1 MRKISVHLTDRRLNC
16 SILAPL
22 LSIASLFLLN
32 HITMLGCC
40 DTSVVRERYTVEPQE
55 IRLCLEIDI
64 DEAGSPDEAV
74 LAEALES
81 LTTATS
87 GCVLG
92 PHGRPG

>member
-40 DTSVVRERYTVEPQE
+40 DTFVVRERYTEPQE

-64 DEAGSPDEAV
+64 DEAGARTK
-74 LAEALES
+74 L
-81 LTTATS
+81 
-87 GCVLG
+87 C
-92 PHGRPG
+92 